1 MNPRITLLVLLL
13 AACKLLCAGDY
24 TPGQGFATR
33 SDNDDFGIKLSARI
47 DLDQLGSHDDVTDL
61 SEGGDVRR
69 ARLTLS
75 GRAFRDW
82 RYYAEYDFSGS
93 APQAQG
99 VWLAYTGWRH
109 ARLTIGRN
117 QMPFGM
123 ERTSSSRNIR
133 FLERALPTAFALSY
147 QGGVNYRRWGDHWM
161 WSTGMYNTQC
171 CSGHVAADNAQVVAG
186 RLVRSFTLG
195 KRNTLHLGLAGQWR
209 NPRDQLRFR
218 TRPESSQARRRL
230 VDTRKLRGVDH
241 ALGVGLEAAWLAGPL
256 ALQSE
261 YMRFKVARTAP
272 SNPHFGG
279 GYISVGWLFGGE
291 HYRYQSSRGLIRGV
305 RPRGDLGTLELSAR
319 FSTIDLQDSPVLGG
333 KERNWTLGLNWIPH
347 PALRLM
353 LNYTRANAHPNRN
366 GLSDRP
372 RLLQLR
378 AQLFF

>member
-1 MNPRITLLVLLL
+1 MSSRFKPIMVLLAVSGSPQ
-13 AACKLLCAGDY
+13 AADY
-24 TPGQGFATR
+24 APGHGFTWR
-33 SDNDDFGIKLSARI
+33 SDDKDFSIQLSARV
-47 DLDQLGSHDDVTDL
+47 DLDHLGSKDDVTDL
-61 SEGGDVRR
+61 SEGTDLRR
-69 ARLTLS
+69 ERLTLS
-75 GRAFRDW
+75 GRAFKHW

-123 ERTSSSRNIR
+123 ERISSSRNIH

-161 WSTGMYNTQC
+161 WSTGAYNTQC
-171 CSGHVAADNAQVVAG
+171 CSGHVAADNAQVIASRV
-186 RLVRSFTLG
+186 VRSFSFG
-195 KRNTLHLGLAGQWR
+195 KRNTLHLGAAGQWR
-209 NPRDQLRFR
+209 NPRQQLRFR
-218 TRPESSQARRRL
+218 TRPESSVAGRRL
-230 VDTRKLRGVDH
+230 VDTRKLRRIDQ
-241 ALGVGLEAAWLAGPL
+241 ALGAGLEAAWLSGPL
-256 ALQSE
+256 AIQSE
-261 YMRFKVARTAP
+261 YMRFRVTRSAL
-272 SNPHFGG
+272 SNAHFSGAYLSASWLLGG
-279 GYISVGWLFGGE
+279 K

-305 RPRGDLGTLELSAR
+305 RPKGDWGTLELNTR
-319 FSTIDLQDSPVLGG
+319 FSSIDLNDAPVLGG
-333 KERNWTLGLNWIPH
+333 KERNWTVGLNWTPH